1 MNAKIEATKRD
12 CLAAY
17 KSSLDARLAVLVACK
32 DPDNDPVFDA
42 AVIAAGKAG
51 EELRAAEMR
60 ACEAVSES

>member
-1 MNAKIEATKRD
+1 MNEKIEAAKAE
-12 CLAAY
+12 CYAAY
-17 KSSLDARLAVLVACK
+17 KASLDARLAVLVACK

-60 ACEAVSES
+60 AREAVSES